1 MAEIR
6 PHSNPKY
13 REYGVLTTKI
23 GKGRWRADLCHISQ
37 SSARNETLASFEA
50 DTEEEAKRLAERD
63 AERR

>member
-1 MAEIR
+1 MAQIR
-6 PHSNPKY
+6 PHSNPKH

-37 SSARNETLASFEA
+37 SSARNETLASS
-50 DTEEEAKRLAERD
+50 EEEARRLAERD

>member
-1 MAEIR
+1 MAQIR

-23 GKGRWRADLCHISQ
+23 GKGRWRADLCHID
-37 SSARNETLASFEA
+37 RRETLDSFEGNS
-50 DTEEEAKRLAERD
+50 EAEARKLAERA

>member
-23 GKGRWRADLCHISQ
+23 GKGRWRADLHHIGRSEKL
-37 SSARNETLASFEA
+37 NSFEGNSEKA
-50 DTEEEAKRLAERD
+50 ARQLAERA